1 MLLSMVHRKTWV
13 ITKLDQAGNGTQRI
27 ASCLEDMVK
36 NVKSVLPSNTF
47 VVLSDAHPSCKKKK
61 KKKPGDS
68 VVVSDW
74 HLLSV
79 CQLRDAGRSLIF
91 GSRFNE
97 ST

>member
-61 KKKPGDS
+61 KKS
-68 VVVSDW
+68 LVILW
-74 HLLSV
+74 LSV
-79 CQLRDAGRSLIF
+79 TGISFLFVS
-91 GSRFNE
+91 
-97 ST
+97 